1 MEALHQMDE
10 EVGGCLVVDKS
21 GMVQKVSLH
30 DDGLQEVEVERD
42 EQRNEGDVVEQVE
55 VEVAESRLAEGWT
68 DVVDVEVVGK
78 FDAAVLKVVG
88 TDDLCFLVLDHPAGN
103 KLLAEDGRELDSG
116 ETGSEAELG
125 MADSVEEGVE
135 GLG

>member
-1 MEALHQMDE
+1 
-10 EVGGCLVVDKS
+10 
-21 GMVQKVSLH
+21 MVQKVSLH
-30 DDGLQEVEVERD
+30 DDGLLEVEVEKD

-68 DVVDVEVVGK
+68 DVDVEVVGE
-78 FDAAVLKVVG
+78 FDAAVLQAVG
-88 TDDLCFLVLDHPAGN
+88 TDDLCFLVLDHLAGN

-135 GLG
+135 ELG